1 MSKAKFTGQVETRW
15 MTDGRKMR
23 LLKEVVFKDKNDVVW
38 KAPKGSVIDGAS
50 IPRELWSMI
59 GSPFVG
65 KYRRASVIHDVAC
78 VKRKQPYE
86 LVHYMFYEAMLC
98 DGMPKSKANIMYIAV
113 RDFGPRWDEDGNDL
127 VLEDSLSD
135 NWDDDGDYEP

>member
-15 MTDGRKMR
+15 MTDGRRMR
-23 LLKEVVFKDKNDVVW
+23 LLKMVIFKDKNGVVW
-38 KAPKGSVIDGAS
+38 TAPKGSIIDGAS

-86 LVHYMFYEAMLC
+86 LVHYMFYEAMLR
-98 DGMPKSKANIMYIAV
+98 DGMAKSKANIMYIAV

-127 VLEDSLSD
+127 LPEESLSD
-135 NWDDDGDYEP
+135 DWDIEDNYIE